1 MSEYIDTT
9 RPMDYETFMAAT
21 SQLKNRYHFLQSF
34 SCGKS
39 VLGRNITAF
48 VIGNGIPGAIF
59 VGAHHSLEYITSMLL
74 FEFIEQI
81 CAHTENG
88 ELLFGYDVKSMLKA
102 QTICIVPMLNPDG
115 VELYLKG
122 IKSAGAQKENVKKQA
137 GNDYSDWQ
145 ANAHGVDLNHNYNAG
160 WDILRRLELNNGITG
175 PGARRYGGAH
185 AESEPET
192 HALCNLCRR
201 IPFSRAY
208 ALHSQGEEIYY
219 RYGARTPKNA
229 LQIAEKLAGVS
240 GYKVAEPEL
249 LASHGGFKD
258 WFINVFGRPA
268 FTIEVGFGT
277 NPLPLSDYT
286 DIYTKVAEML
296 LLGMMV

>member
-1 MSEYIDTT
+1 MSQYFDSTK
-9 RPMDYETFMAAT
+9 PMDYEGFIMAT
-21 SQLKNRYHFLQSF
+21 ENLKNRYKFLQSF

-39 VLGRNITAF
+39 VLGRNLTTF
-48 VIGNGIPGAIF
+48 VIGNGIPGVLY
-59 VGAHHSLEYITSMLL
+59 VGAHHSLEYITAMIL

-81 CAHTENG
+81 CECMESG
-88 ELLFGYDVKSMLKA
+88 ELLFGFDVKAILRS
-102 QTICIVPMLNPDG
+102 QSICILPMLNPDG

-122 IKSAGAQKENVKKQA
+122 IKSAGLQKNNVKKQA
-137 GNDYSDWQ
+137 NNDYSDWQ

-160 WDILRRLELNNGITG
+160 WDILHRLEINNGIKG
-175 PGARRYGGAH
+175 PSPRRYGGVH

-201 IPFSRAY
+201 VPFCRAY

-219 RYGARTPKNA
+219 FYGSRTPKNS
-229 LQIAEKLAGVS
+229 LQIAEKLAAAS
-240 GYKVAEPEL
+240 GYKICEPEL

-268 FTIEVGFGT
+268 FTIEVGFGE

-286 DIYTKVAEML
+286 HIYNKVAEML
-296 LLGMMV
+296 LIGMI